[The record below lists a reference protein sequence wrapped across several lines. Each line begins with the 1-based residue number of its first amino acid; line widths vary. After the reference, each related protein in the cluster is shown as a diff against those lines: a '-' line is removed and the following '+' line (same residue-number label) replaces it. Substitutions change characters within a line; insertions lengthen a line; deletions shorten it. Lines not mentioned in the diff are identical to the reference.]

1 MNAAI
6 VIILLVNIAAA
17 GVAWTKG
24 KRWMALIGAFL
35 FAPVAWVGA
44 IRLAKPG
51 TAWFDNYPYA
61 KRRLAWERSPAAWE
75 RFENTSF
82 EIAA

>member
-1 MNAAI
+1 M
-6 VIILLVNIAAA
+6 IILLVNIAA
-17 GVAWTKG
+17 
-24 KRWMALIGAFL
+24 
-35 FAPVAWVGA
+35 AWVGA

-51 TAWFDNYPYA
+51 TAWFDKYPYA
-61 KRRLAWERSPAAWE
+61 KRRLAWE

>member
-1 MNAAI
+1 MD
-6 VIILLVNIAAA
+6 
-17 GVAWTKG
+17 
-24 KRWMALIGAFL
+24 ALIGASL

-51 TAWFDNYPYA
+51 TAWFDKYPYA
-61 KRRLAWERSPAAWE
+61 KRRLAWE

>member
-1 MNAAI
+1 MDAVLVVMIITNLILAGVCWSKGKHNFAI
-6 VIILLVNIAAA
+6 V
-17 GVAWTKG
+17 G
-24 KRWMALIGAFL
+24 ALL
-35 FAPVAWVGA
+35 FAPLVWVGA

-51 TAWFDNYPYA
+51 TAWFDKYPYA
-61 KRRLAWERSPAAWE
+61 KRRLAWE